1 MKETTQLVLVFTT
14 AVGDEFSLR
23 INNPKAN
30 LEQMGIL
37 QAMNNIVTS
46 NVFRYKGHALE
57 TPLSAYVREIVITNY
72 VEE

>member
-23 INNPKAN
+23 INNPKDS
-30 LEQMGIL
+30 LDQMGIL
-37 QAMNNIVTS
+37 QAMNNIITS

-57 TPLSAYVREIVITNY
+57 TPLSAYIREIVITNY
-72 VEE
+72 VEG

>member
-23 INNPKAN
+23 INNPKSD

-37 QAMNNIVTS
+37 QAMNNIITS

-57 TPLSAYVREIVITNY
+57 TPLSAYIREIVITNY
-72 VEE
+72 VEG

>member
-14 AVGDEFSLR
+14 AAGDEFSLR
-23 INNPKAN
+23 INNPKDN
-30 LEQMGIL
+30 LDQMGIL

-57 TPLSAYVREIVITNY
+57 TPLSAYIREIVITNY
-72 VEE
+72 VEG